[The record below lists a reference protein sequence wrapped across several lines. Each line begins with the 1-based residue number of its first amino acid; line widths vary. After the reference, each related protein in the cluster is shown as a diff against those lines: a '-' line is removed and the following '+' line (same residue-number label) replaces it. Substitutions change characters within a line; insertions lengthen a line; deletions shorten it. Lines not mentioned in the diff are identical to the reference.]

1 MTTFW
6 NCSIHG
12 TIVETFLW
20 NRCLTV
26 QDVCTVCH
34 VAHLISFHL
43 SPAITIFMP
52 VCCITQGTVF
62 SQGYNFL
69 NSVKS
74 AIVDVWVYGMLYAL
88 HLNEKQLIRELIR
101 LEKKVKRLSNKK
113 REELSVIKLVHWTLI
128 QKALFFSLFFFQS
141 LAN

>member
-1 MTTFW
+1 M
-6 NCSIHG
+6 
-12 TIVETFLW
+12 
-20 NRCLTV
+20 

-34 VAHLISFHL
+34 IISHYPLQLFALVAHLISFHL
-43 SPAITIFMP
+43 SPAITIFLS

-74 AIVDVWVYGMLYAL
+74 AIVDAWVYGMLYAL

-101 LEKKVKRLSNKK
+101 LEKKVKRLFNKK
-113 REELSVIKLVHWTLI
+113 RELSVIKLVH
-128 QKALFFSLFFFQS
+128 
-141 LAN
+141 